1 MKAWWNFIDEHNF
14 TNENTPSDEYIQ
26 MEMAFLAGMKS
37 QSGRI
42 GRLASG
48 KRRLEIENEAFR
60 LSEKKAFKII
70 SDLKLRLSKAEKEL
84 ETKKADVRMIRG
96 LYDKSKK
103 NVDGFKK
110 LFDDVFHIKAD
121 EATEELAK
129 KCECLKCCKN
139 CKYARFDYEDNF
151 CKLLVTF
158 ECRNFDKWEINE

>member
-60 LSEKKAFKII
+60 LSEKEAVEII
-70 SDLKLRLSKAEKEL
+70 SDLKRRLSKAEKEL
-84 ETKKADVRMIRG
+84 EAKKADVRMLR
-96 LYDKSKK
+96 
-103 NVDGFKK
+103 
-110 LFDDVFHIKAD
+110 
-121 EATEELAK
+121 
-129 KCECLKCCKN
+129 
-139 CKYARFDYEDNF
+139 
-151 CKLLVTF
+151 
-158 ECRNFDKWEINE
+158 